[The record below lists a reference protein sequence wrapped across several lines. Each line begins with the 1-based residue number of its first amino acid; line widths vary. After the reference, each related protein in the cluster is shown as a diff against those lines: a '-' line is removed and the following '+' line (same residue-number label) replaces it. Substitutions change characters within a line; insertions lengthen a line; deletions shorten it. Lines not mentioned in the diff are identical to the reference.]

1 MTIPFAVRRL
11 WLLWRGS
18 RVDRGNPDLERLR
31 SIWDPE
37 SFVWAILPHAARSFA
52 PSIVMLPA
60 HQALV
65 AAVGYLYC
73 RMLDSYED
81 LSPPGTAPE
90 SLNRFADRMTTLADP
105 PPMPAT
111 ADPGEQSHMVLLERH
126 GLVDRVY
133 AALPAGDQAR
143 IAALVR
149 AMADGMI
156 WSAERLAEQGG
167 VLVDPDQV
175 RQYCHHVIGEPVLF
189 ALLLVGDDDLTEPQR
204 QDALASSE
212 LIQLANITRDV
223 ERDLAR
229 GVAYHPSLL
238 PHLGRNDAEDA
249 VRYARRTLMAQALP
263 QVTSFSRL
271 ARQLPTGRVSTARAA
286 ALIML
291 LYTDRHYRWCA
302 GRVGLTDWGGPRSTL
317 SIVAASL
324 PAVLSV
330 RWMERTIRRVER
342 NFLATAR
349 AITN

>member
-1 MTIPFAVRRL
+1 R
-11 WLLWRGS
+11 
-18 RVDRGNPDLERLR
+18 DNPDLERLR
-31 SIWDPE
+31 RTQDPE
-37 SFVWAILPHAARSFA
+37 AFVWAILPYAARSFA

-81 LSPPGTAPE
+81 LSAPGAAAG
-90 SLNRFADRMTTLADP
+90 SLKRFADRMTSMADP
-105 PPMPAT
+105 PPVPAT
-111 ADPGEQSHMVLLERH
+111 GDPAEQSHVLLLERH
-126 GLVDRVY
+126 ELVDRVY
-133 AALPAGDQAR
+133 TTLPSADQAR

-149 AMADGMI
+149 AMADGMV
-156 WSAERLAEQGG
+156 WSAERLEQQGG
-167 VLVDPDQV
+167 VLVDAEQV
-175 RQYCHHVIGEPVLF
+175 SRYCHGVIGEPVLF
-189 ALLLVGDDDLTEPQR
+189 TLLLIGERDLTETQR

-238 PHLGRNDAEDA
+238 PHLGLGGAEDV
-249 VRYARRTLMAQALP
+249 VRLARRSLMAQALP
-263 QVTSFSRL
+263 NVTSFARL
-271 ARQLPTGRVSTARAA
+271 ARQLPTGRISTARAA

-302 GRVGLTDWGGPRSTL
+302 RRVGLAGWSGPRRTA

-324 PAVLSV
+324 PAVLSK
-330 RWMERTIRRVER
+330 RWMNRTIRRVER

-349 AITN
+349 AI